1 MDFTDFMFGVEQE
14 KAIQNFLQNKK
25 NSELCSISSTDDGFN
40 TFTIPKT
47 DYDNF
52 LMAHLINEKDG
63 ETFQLMGLY
72 GKVFSHRN

>member
-1 MDFTDFMFGVEQE
+1 MYPLIPAEQR
-14 KAIQNFLQNKK
+14 I
-25 NSELCSISSTDDGFN
+25 SEPCPIFSTDDGFN

-63 ETFQLMGLY
+63 ETFQLMLLY
-72 GKVFSHRN
+72 GKVFSHRH

>member
-40 TFTIPKT
+40 TFTILKT
-47 DYDNF
+47 DYDNYI
-52 LMAHLINEKDG
+52 MTHLINEKDG
-63 ETFQLMGLY
+63 ETFQLMGL
-72 GKVFSHRN
+72 